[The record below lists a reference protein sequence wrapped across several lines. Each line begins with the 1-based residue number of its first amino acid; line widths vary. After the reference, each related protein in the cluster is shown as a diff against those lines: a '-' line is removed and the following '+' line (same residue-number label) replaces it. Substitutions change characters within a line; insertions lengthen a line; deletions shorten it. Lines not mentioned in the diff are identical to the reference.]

1 MTQNDSFTE
10 LPEFFENL
18 LQMYFMKKTFTSLS
32 ACLILALILNSQA
45 LAHTLFMTVEDNE
58 DGTVTVQGMFS
69 TGAVAVGVEVRLEDE
84 KGKVL
89 WKGKTDND
97 GECTFKKPGVSYT
110 IIMDFGPGPGHQA
123 KEKGP

>member
-1 MTQNDSFTE
+1 
-10 LPEFFENL
+10 
-18 LQMYFMKKTFTSLS
+18 MKKTFSSLL
-32 ACLILALILNSQA
+32 ACLTLALILNSQA

-58 DGTVTVQGMFS
+58 DGTVTLQGMFS
-69 TGAVAVGVEVRLEDE
+69 TGAVAASVEVRLEDE

-97 GECTFKKPGVSYT
+97 GECTFKKPGVPYT

-123 KEKGP
+123 REEGP

>member
-1 MTQNDSFTE
+1 
-10 LPEFFENL
+10 
-18 LQMYFMKKTFTSLS
+18 MYFMKKTFTSLS